1 VAIGASSVQRAFRW
15 LVISTIGMYI
25 AVAAMGIYFYVDAA
39 GSRARIAEVAND
51 TNNALCALRGDLE
64 RRVIVDEAF
73 LEENPEGFPG
83 IPARLIQE
91 GIENQERTIAALSGL
106 DC

>member
-15 LVISTIGMYI
+15 LVISTIAMYI

-39 GSRARIAEVAND
+39 NARAHLAMVAND

-64 RRVIVDEAF
+64 RRVIVDAAF
-73 LEENPEGFPG
+73 LEENPEGLPG
-83 IPARLIQE
+83 LPARLIRE